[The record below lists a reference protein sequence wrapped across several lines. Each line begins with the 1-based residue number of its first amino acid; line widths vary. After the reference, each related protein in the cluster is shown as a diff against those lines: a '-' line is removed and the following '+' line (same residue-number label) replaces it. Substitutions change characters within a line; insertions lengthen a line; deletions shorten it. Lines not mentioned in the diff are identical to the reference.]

1 MDQLTNRSIATA
13 FGGRPG
19 IDLLLGLAAGGLV
32 VHGLGGGIDGPWT
45 GLWVLAGALVCALA
59 VRSIRGREPTEKGTP
74 GPPEANSDLL
84 RAVGEGQVEAV
95 LSQMLQQA
103 CALPAVDR
111 AVVFLRDRS
120 DPTCSV
126 AVAARGVPGEVLGT
140 RFQADRGA
148 LGAALTS
155 GRPQVV
161 EGFRALAQP
170 IDYPVTADLR
180 ATAAVPISC
189 QGQTKGALAVGSR
202 ERERCFGS
210 RDLDVLSRLADLGGV
225 ALEQAENREQLAT
238 MLRSNVEEN
247 REQLATMLRS
257 NVEVLAAAV
266 EARDHQT
273 GEHSDEVV
281 GLALEVGRRQGLSRR
296 QLVELEFAARLHDL
310 GKIGVPDA
318 ILHKPGPLDES
329 EWQVMRTHPTVGAEL
344 LRQVPGLLMVAEI
357 VQAAHERWDGRGYP
371 AGLRGEDIPIASR
384 IIFACDAYHAMTSH
398 RCYRAALSAEAAG
411 RELRA
416 NAGTQFDPHA
426 VATLLE
432 EVEQSDPSPDPRAAA
447 GTLAGARA

>member
-13 FGGRPG
+13 FGGRPV
-19 IDLLLGLAAGGLV
+19 IHLLLGLAAGGLV
-32 VHGLGGGIDGPWT
+32 AHGLGGGVDGPWT
-45 GLWVLAGALVCALA
+45 ALWVLAGALLCALA
-59 VRSIRGREPTEKGTP
+59 VRSIRGREPTGAGIPGT
-74 GPPEANSDLL
+74 PEANSDLL
-84 RAVGEGQVEAV
+84 RAAGEGQVEAV

-126 AVAARGVPGEVLGT
+126 AVAARGVPGDFLGT
-140 RFQADRGA
+140 RFQANRGA

-161 EGFRALAQP
+161 EDFRALAQP
-170 IDYPVTADLR
+170 IDHPVTADLR
-180 ATAAVPISC
+180 ATAAVPISS
-189 QGQTKGALAVGSR
+189 QGRTKGALAVGSR
-202 ERERCFGS
+202 ERERRFGS

-238 MLRSNVEEN
+238 MLRSSVE
-247 REQLATMLRS
+247 A
-257 NVEVLAAAV
+257 LAAAV

-281 GLALEVGRRQGLSRR
+281 ALALEVGRRQGLSRR

-344 LRQVPGLLMVAEI
+344 LRQVPGLVMVAEI
-357 VQAAHERWDGRGYP
+357 VGAAHERWDGRGYP
-371 AGLRGEDIPIASR
+371 DGLCGEDIPIASR

-398 RCYRAALSAEAAG
+398 RCYRAALSAEAAE
-411 RELRA
+411 RELLA
-416 NAGTQFDPHA
+416 NAGTQFDPLA
-426 VATLLE
+426 VAALLA
-432 EVEQSDPSPDPRAAA
+432 EVEHRDHPSPDPGPAA
-447 GTLAGARA
+447 GALAGARA